1 MFGEG
6 DPKRTVSKK
15 EWPTEHL
22 PSVALPGEDRR
33 VWTRSRG
40 QLPSGSD
47 ASHSG
52 SGRRIGVGPKRT
64 NHQGKKANTN
74 RGSNSCIYKI
84 SSEVHTGTHA
94 HPPAPKVAFR
104 TVLSYFYLTLQRY
117 DTSPHEH
124 SLTHARTHP
133 HTHKRTHARTH
144 KRTHARTHTNARMRA
159 YARTHTHTHTHTR
172 THN

>member
-1 MFGEG
+1 M
-6 DPKRTVSKK
+6 KQTNKQ
-15 EWPTEHL
+15 T
-22 PSVALPGEDRR
+22 EDRR

-40 QLPSGSD
+40 PLPSGSE

-74 RGSNSCIYKI
+74 RGSNSCICKI
-84 SSEVHTGTHA
+84 SSELHIGTHA
-94 HPPAPKVAFR
+94 HPPAPRVAFR
-104 TVLSYFYLTLQRY
+104 TVLSSFYLTLQRY

-133 HTHKRTHARTH
+133 HTHKHTHARTP
-144 KRTHARTHTNARMRA
+144 KRTHAR
-159 YARTHTHTHTHTR
+159 ARTHTHTHTHTHTDTHTHAR